1 MVFIPVHAE
10 QKPYFFSN
18 IDQCLKKIPSKL
30 TPKQKK
36 IRKKIKK
43 SDLRLNY
50 NPKIHF
56 QKNRKENDWRVQ
68 IKGQLQE
75 VELIAILKQQKLC
88 LYKTFHV
95 LNWFQ
100 KEWKFHKA
108 FEFVW
113 RHHSICGCES
123 WTKKSYF
130 NKFEPLAISASMI
143 GLGSH

>member
-36 IRKKIKK
+36 IRTKIKK

-56 QKNRKENDWRVQ
+56 QDKRKTEKKMIEEFRSRVNSR
-68 IKGQLQE
+68 KW
-75 VELIAILKQQKLC
+75 
-88 LYKTFHV
+88 
-95 LNWFQ
+95 N
-100 KEWKFHKA
+100 
-108 FEFVW
+108 
-113 RHHSICGCES
+113 
-123 WTKKSYF
+123 
-130 NKFEPLAISASMI
+130 
-143 GLGSH
+143 

>member
-56 QKNRKENDWRVQ
+56 QDKRKKEKKKIEEFRLRVNFR
-68 IKGQLQE
+68 KW
-75 VELIAILKQQKLC
+75 
-88 LYKTFHV
+88 
-95 LNWFQ
+95 N
-100 KEWKFHKA
+100 
-108 FEFVW
+108 
-113 RHHSICGCES
+113 
-123 WTKKSYF
+123 
-130 NKFEPLAISASMI
+130 
-143 GLGSH
+143 